1 MNGKIGVFVYFF
13 FLQVLLQVDNNFGT
27 ISLKESKIRFRVP
40 KKEHPVISANIPKLP
55 PKLANLSQ
63 IEYLASI
70 KTTSG
75 SKIRMWTIN
84 KFFIMS
90 SYLILCFGFEAIMEV
105 TIVNPWSK

>member
-1 MNGKIGVFVYFF
+1 MIKF
-13 FLQVLLQVDNNFGT
+13 
-27 ISLKESKIRFRVP
+27 KVP
-40 KKEHPVISANIPKLP
+40 KKEHPVISAKIPKLP
-55 PKLANLSQ
+55 PKLANLSH

-75 SKIRMWTIN
+75 SKIRMLTIA
-84 KFFIMS
+84 KFFIIF